1 MAPRPA
7 VVAGGVAAGA
17 ALLGAG
23 VVVAGIGDDGGEPPH
38 RDATGCPVAV
48 EYVAEVL
55 AWDVEVAAEGA
66 SDLAC
71 RYEPTDPG
79 AHPGSHVLIVERD
92 VADDG
97 GYETILSGVQ
107 AEASAVEVLDE
118 GAIGDVVA
126 GAERGWVA
134 ELGRVVQVGV
144 STGDSLFQVTVADDE
159 RTAAEARE
167 VAVALAADAI
177 R

>member
-1 MAPRPA
+1 MATRPA
-7 VVAGGVAAGA
+7 AVAGGVAAGA
-17 ALLGAG
+17 ALVAAG
-23 VVVAGIGDDGGEPPH
+23 VLVAGIGDDGGEPPH

-55 AWDVEVAAEGA
+55 AWEVEVADDGA
-66 SDLAC
+66 SELAC
-71 RYEPTDPG
+71 RYEPTDPD

-118 GAIGDVVA
+118 GAIGEVVA

-134 ELGRVVQVGV
+134 ELGRVVQVGA
-144 STGDSLFQVTVADDE
+144 STGDALFQITVADDG
-159 RTAAEARE
+159 RTAEEARE
-167 VAVALAADAI
+167 VAVALAVDAV